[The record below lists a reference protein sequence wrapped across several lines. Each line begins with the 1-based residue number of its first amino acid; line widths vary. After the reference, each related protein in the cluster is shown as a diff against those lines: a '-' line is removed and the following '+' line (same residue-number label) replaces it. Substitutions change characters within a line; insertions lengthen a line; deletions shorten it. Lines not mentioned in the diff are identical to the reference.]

1 MGNGSLGVMSRLA
14 VPTLKLGDEES
25 ARATMAR
32 ARKTATRILRQLENF
47 IREDLWKRL
56 ESPSLFLR
64 CELRSRKCGARPVS
78 VASVGSRQPNGAAR
92 RDGFPRGRG
101 NLRA

>member
-78 VASVGSRQPNGAAR
+78 VASVGVSPTER
-92 RDGFPRGRG
+92 RCATEWFRRGRR
-101 NLRA
+101 NWRA